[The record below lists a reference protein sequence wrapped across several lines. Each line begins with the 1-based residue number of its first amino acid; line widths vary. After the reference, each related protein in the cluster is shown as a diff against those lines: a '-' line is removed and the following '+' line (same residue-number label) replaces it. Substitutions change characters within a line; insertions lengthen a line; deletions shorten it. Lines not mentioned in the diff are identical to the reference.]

1 MSEVTVTTIPS
12 KASSLWQYIVEA
24 GGIDTKRYD
33 SGLEAA
39 LASELAKIRVSIDP
53 SVTDVIQKEPHHRGT
68 TLGRVS
74 AIGRTLRQH
83 DGGSAGLFE
92 RAGAQTGKN
101 NLQVVF
107 DFPRASDLK

>member
-53 SVTDVIQKEPHHRGT
+53 SVTDVIQEDRITVEQLLAGF
-68 TLGRVS
+68 
-74 AIGRTLRQH
+74 LRSVAPYASMMV
-83 DGGSAGLFE
+83 DLLAFFE